1 MNVLPNTATKGVRP
15 KDVSRRWPLYVL
27 VAAALAALALSV
39 ESFLKAE
46 SFSPGEE
53 IVSPG
58 IRDVSVSAENSLY
71 PPPDTGRF
79 EGPPGTVFVYLSV
92 EDLPSGEDMEA
103 RVKRVE
109 SGSVYA
115 LFFGQGVGLEALDE
129 QEDHLRKGPDGA
141 TGIVKFALKT
151 RSGEPV
157 PPGNYTVEVYG
168 PGTTGEEGAA
178 AMAAR
183 KYFVV
188 EG

>member
-1 MNVLPNTATKGVRP
+1 LRV
-15 KDVSRRWPLYVL
+15 
-27 VAAALAALALSV
+27 
-39 ESFLKAE
+39 E

-53 IVSPG
+53 IVSPS

-79 EGPPGTVFVYLSV
+79 EGLPGTVFVYLSV

-103 RVKRVE
+103 RVKRVD
-109 SGSVYA
+109 SGSAFA
-115 LFFGQGVGLEALDE
+115 LFLGQEVGLEALDE

-141 TGIVKFALKT
+141 TGIVKFAL
-151 RSGEPV
+151 RSGSGGPM

-168 PGTTGEEGAA
+168 PGSTGEEGAA
-178 AMAAR
+178 AVAAR

>member
-15 KDVSRRWPLYVL
+15 REVIRRWPLYVL
-27 VAAALAALALSV
+27 VAAALAALALGV
-39 ESFLKAE
+39 ESFLRAE

-53 IVSPG
+53 IVSPS

-79 EGPPGTVFVYLSV
+79 ESPPGTVFVYLSV

-103 RVKRVE
+103 RVKRVD
-109 SGSVYA
+109 SGSAFA
-115 LFFGQGVGLEALDE
+115 LFLGQGVGLEALDE

-151 RSGEPV
+151 GSGEPV
-157 PPGNYTVEVYG
+157 PPGNYTVVLYG
-168 PGTTGEEGAA
+168 PGTAGEEGAA
-178 AMAAR
+178 VAAR
-183 KYFVV
+183 KFFVV

>member
-1 MNVLPNTATKGVRP
+1 MSVLPNTATKGARP
-15 KDVSRRWPLYVL
+15 KEVIRRWPLYVL
-27 VAAALAALALSV
+27 VAAVLAALALGV
-39 ESFLKAE
+39 ESFLRAE
-46 SFSPGEE
+46 SFSPGEV
-53 IVSPG
+53 IVSPS

-103 RVKRVE
+103 RVKRVD
-109 SGSVYA
+109 SGSAFA
-115 LFFGQGVGLEALDE
+115 LFLGQEVGLEALDE

-151 RSGEPV
+151 GSGGPM

-168 PGTTGEEGAA
+168 PGSTGEEGAA
-178 AMAAR
+178 AVAAR